1 MKNILR
7 QELIKT
13 WNYTGFRV
21 LLIIHLVL
29 LFGVILV
36 PSGMDITVPGFS
48 TDHLYQFPNV
58 WQFVPWVASW
68 FNILLSLLIIILICN
83 EYNFNTFR
91 QSVINGLNREGIF
104 AGKALVVIAL
114 AIYSTLVVVLF
125 SLGFGL
131 AFSHGAGTESV
142 FDHFGIVGVYL
153 VQVIAYMAFAMFFAF
168 LFRNMALS
176 IVLFFVYRLVFEPI
190 LRQAFPPAARGYFP
204 MKIITNL
211 TPTPEFISIFSGG
224 QQGSPGP
231 GNFSMRE
238 MGLIAPELPQYLT
251 VLLALAYTAILLG
264 ACLLLLRK
272 RDL

>member
-13 WNYTGFRV
+13 WHYTKFKV
-21 LLIIHLVL
+21 ILFIHLL
-29 LFGVILV
+29 LMFFVILI

-48 TDHLYQFPNV
+48 TDRIYRFPNV

-83 EYNFNTFR
+83 EYNFSTFR
-91 QSVINGLNREGIF
+91 QSVVNGLTREGIF
-104 AGKALVVIAL
+104 AGKAAVVIFL
-114 AIYSTLVVVLF
+114 AVYSTLVVLLF

-131 AFSHGAGTESV
+131 AFSHGKGTADV
-142 FDHFGIVGVYL
+142 FDHFAILGVYL
-153 VQVIAYMAFAMFFAF
+153 IQVIAYMAFAMFFAF
-168 LFRNMALS
+168 LFRNTALS

-190 LRQAFPPAARGYFP
+190 LRQPFPPAARGYFP
-204 MKIITNL
+204 MKLVTNL

-224 QQGSPGP
+224 QAGGPGS

-238 MGLIAPELPQYLT
+238 MGLIAPELPLYLN
-251 VLLALAYTAILLG
+251 VLLALGYTAILLW
-264 ACLLLLRK
+264 ACLILLKK